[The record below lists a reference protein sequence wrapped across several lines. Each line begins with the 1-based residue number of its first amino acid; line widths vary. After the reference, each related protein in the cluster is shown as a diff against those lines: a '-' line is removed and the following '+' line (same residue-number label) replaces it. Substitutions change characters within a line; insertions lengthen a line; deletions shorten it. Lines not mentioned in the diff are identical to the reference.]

1 MLLVAVSAIGRLI
14 MKLEQT
20 DFIEAGS
27 GEKVILVHSSV
38 AGAKQWHSLMETLSK
53 EFHVIAINLF
63 GYGETP
69 RWEVDGAQRL
79 TDQARLI
86 EPFLPNETGKMS
98 IVGHSFGG
106 SVAMMAAAMFK
117 KKVRRLVLIEPN
129 PFYLLEKSG
138 RSEAYQEA
146 VILRDS
152 IKSHGKSGTWAD
164 AAEVF
169 ANYWTGA
176 GSWDAMPDDRK
187 AKFAS
192 ALVPN
197 FYEWDAV
204 MNEVVSFAE
213 WQRDLP
219 SDTTVVSA
227 RDTVR
232 SIREIVELMAKRV
245 PEWRFKQIESGGH
258 MAAMTKPDVV
268 NPIVLS
274 ALT

>member
-1 MLLVAVSAIGRLI
+1 MHQE
-14 MKLEQT
+14 KT
-20 DFIEAGS
+20 DFIEAGA

-38 AGAKQWHSLMETLSK
+38 AGAKQWRSLMEAFAGD
-53 EFHVIAINLF
+53 FHVIAINLF
-63 GYGETP
+63 GYGDT
-69 RWEVDGAQRL
+69 RAWDGDGTQRL
-79 TDQARLI
+79 IDQARLI
-86 EPFLPNETGKMS
+86 EPFLPAGAGRIS

-106 SVAMMAAAMFK
+106 SVAMMAAASFK
-117 KKVRRLVLIEPN
+117 EKVRHLVLIEPN
-129 PFYLLEKSG
+129 PFYLLEQFG
-138 RSEAYQEA
+138 RPEAYREA
-146 VILRDS
+146 VTLRDA
-152 IKSHGKSGTWAD
+152 IKSSGKSGTWEA

-187 AKFAS
+187 MKFAR

-197 FYEWDAV
+197 FHEWDAV
-204 MNEVVSFAE
+204 MNEVKSLAE

-232 SIREIVELMAKRV
+232 SIREIIELMQEHASD
-245 PEWRFKQIESGGH
+245 WRFEQIERGGH
-258 MAAMTKPDVV
+258 MAAMTNPDVI

>member
-1 MLLVAVSAIGRLI
+1 
-14 MKLEQT
+14 MKLGET
-20 DFIEAGS
+20 DFIETGS

-38 AGAKQWHSLMETLSK
+38 AGAKQWRSLMETLSND
-53 EFHVIAINLF
+53 FHVIAINLF
-63 GYGETP
+63 GYGDT
-69 RWEVDGAQRL
+69 RSWEVDGTQRL

-86 EPFLPNETGKMS
+86 EPFLPKGTGKIS

-106 SVAMMAAAMFK
+106 CVAMMAAAMFNN
-117 KKVRRLVLIEPN
+117 KVRRLVLIEPN
-129 PFYLLEKSG
+129 PFYLLQKFE
-138 RSEAYQEA
+138 RAEAYQEA
-146 VILRDS
+146 VILRDA
-152 IKSHGKSGTWAD
+152 IKSNGKSGTWAA

-187 AKFAS
+187 AKFAR
-192 ALVPN
+192 ALIPN
-197 FYEWDAV
+197 FHEWDAV
-204 MNEVVSFAE
+204 MNEVKSFAE

-219 SDTTVVSA
+219 NDTTIVSA

-232 SIREIVELMAKRV
+232 SIREIVELMKEHV
-245 PEWRFKQIESGGH
+245 PEWRFKQIERGGH
-258 MAAMTKPDVV
+258 MAAMTKPDVI